1 LEVVQIRGDFQSPRF
16 IYEITVHKDLT
27 MRIDHL
33 AIWTHNLETLRKF
46 YETYFDAEA
55 GEKYINPAKQ
65 IEMYEMVF
73 PDGGRLDLMQNPLV
87 PETQN
92 DFLEQSTGLI
102 HFAIGVGSEEIASD
116 LISRLRMNGIRIV
129 SEPRRT
135 GKGYYECFLLD
146 PDGNR
151 VEITI

>member
-1 LEVVQIRGDFQSPRF
+1 
-16 IYEITVHKDLT
+16 

-33 AIWTHNLETLRKF
+33 AIWTHNLETLRSF
-46 YETYFDAEA
+46 YETYFEAKA
-55 GEKYINPAKQ
+55 GEKYTNPAKQ
-65 IEMYEMVF
+65 IELYELTF
-73 PDGGRLDLMQNPLV
+73 PDGGRLDLMKNPLI
-87 PETQN
+87 PANQN
-92 DFLEQSTGLI
+92 DYLEQSTGLI
-102 HFAIGVGSEEIASD
+102 HFAIGVDSEEKASD
-116 LISRLRMNGIRIV
+116 LILEMRKNGVRIV